1 MLISAKEE
9 RERRFKLAL
18 RAGMP
23 ILAFVSLLFYTTF
36 SRDRPITLSIENA
49 LLMAGL
55 VFIIVYF
62 IYFLLELDV
71 KETLLDNITEGFH
84 QVAFNE
90 KLRKK
95 KPKTVAILLI
105 NNLATINENYGISAT
120 NSLLHTLVSR
130 LNNNIYAH
138 DINESWI
145 GRSSGAEFLI
155 AIDQESHL
163 VQSLLED
170 FIEENQTIETIELD
184 YRFAVIRN
192 RESNPEHT
200 IAQLRDELTS
210 QEFKEEK
217 EKPTVKDTS
226 ELSSL
231 EHSITKALKEE
242 SLNLYF
248 RPLYNIK
255 KASIDSYE
263 ISVKL
268 QAHNRK
274 EILPREFLPVI
285 NRLGLGRTYDLA
297 IFKHVLEVAM
307 LTDDHVSYSFNL
319 SPFSLRDR
327 DFLENIFT
335 LLEEKELDARRL
347 IIQLYERKTHHNLS
361 KYLKTLSKI
370 RAQGIRICVD
380 NFGSSN
386 SSLEYMKYFKFDI
399 VQFDRDFVT
408 HIDKPINH
416 SVLKSMIEMS
426 KEMHI
431 TSVAKWVDSDE
442 QKEKLQAL
450 GVDYMQGFGIG
461 KPLTERELIQYYN

>member
-1 MLISAKEE
+1 MLISAREE
-9 RERRFKLAL
+9 RARRFKLAL

-36 SRDRPITLSIENA
+36 SRERPITLSIENA

-105 NNLATINENYGISAT
+105 NNLATINENYGVNAT
-120 NSLLHTLVSR
+120 NSLLHTLVTR

-145 GRSSGAEFLI
+145 GRSNGAEFLI
-155 AIDQESHL
+155 ALDVESNFA
-163 VQSLLED
+163 QTMIED

-184 YRFAVIRN
+184 YRFAVICN
-192 RESNPEHT
+192 RESDPEHT
-200 IAQLRDELTS
+200 IAQLRDELSS
-210 QEFKEEK
+210 QELKESEEK
-217 EKPTVKDTS
+217 SIVKDTTQ
-226 ELSSL
+226 LSYL
-231 EHSITKALKEE
+231 EHSITKALREE
-242 SLNLYF
+242 SLNFYF
-248 RPLYNIK
+248 RPLYNIQK
-255 KASIDSYE
+255 DSIDSYE
-263 ISVKL
+263 ISIKL
-268 QAHNRK
+268 QSNDGK
-274 EILPREFLPVI
+274 EILPRDFLPVI

-307 LTDDHVSYSFNL
+307 LTDDHISYSFNL

-327 DFLENIFT
+327 DFLEKIFT
-335 LLEEKELDARRL
+335 LLEEKELDAKRL
-347 IIQLYERKTHHNLS
+347 IIQLYERKTHHNLG

-370 RAQGIRICVD
+370 RATGIRICVD

-386 SSLEYMKYFKFDI
+386 SSLEYMKYFKFDM

-408 HIDKPINH
+408 HLDKSTNR
-416 SVLKSMIEMS
+416 SVLKSLIEMS
-426 KEMHI
+426 KEMQVTTI
-431 TSVAKWVDSDE
+431 AKWVDNDT
-442 QKEKLQAL
+442 QKIELKQL
-450 GVDYMQGFGIG
+450 GVDYLQGFGVG
-461 KPLTERELIQYYN
+461 KQFTERELIQYYN